1 MCPPSA
7 DLNDFIDGIM
17 TATRDAAESGAG
29 IGGKRFVPI
38 LYGKHMLQDERLQP
52 LVHREDFMLR
62 ALLPTKVKWNTK
74 LRVALS
80 TITVGRAAFLVS
92 VFVMYL
98 TICTICSV
106 DIESIDSTSLCAGGP
121 REPVPN
127 GSLAGQLGAIMYTYA
142 DYRPAILNALATLLL
157 AFYCNVALHHYQGAY
172 FATQR
177 LKQADCWQLPPSQPT
192 ATN

>member
-1 MCPPSA
+1 
-7 DLNDFIDGIM
+7 M

-29 IGGKRFVPI
+29 TGGKRFVPI

-121 REPVPN
+121 REPVPD
-127 GSLAGQLGAIMYTYA
+127 GSLAGQLGAIMYTYT

-177 LKQADCWQLPPSQPT
+177 LKQADGWQLPPSQAT